1 MRFGIQT
8 KVTGFLVVVLA
19 AAFGGS
25 TLFAV
30 RQTVQIM
37 GEQGRQ
43 SQAAL
48 QQAAYSQ
55 ARNVFAGLETGTRG
69 SLERGEMEVFQ
80 TLLQDLSEVEGVVEI
95 GLADPKGKVVYTS
108 ESARLNEPLLAAAF
122 DGAVARGN
130 QVHTLEEQD
139 TVYVLRAHHLT
150 ADCLRCHLEGAVG
163 DLSGVLYARYSLA
176 DLRAAHREQATLLSR
191 GQRESATTGIITGVL
206 GLLASSLGVFLLLR
220 FLVCRKLDLLIG
232 QARTLATGEADL
244 TKRLPADS
252 RDELGEVAAAFN
264 AFVENLQGL
273 IREVSETSAEVAAGS
288 EEILQSSGT
297 VLQQAGEQSDQ
308 ALAVAS
314 ATEEMSATVS
324 EVARSIQEASAAAR
338 AAAGTADAGGK
349 IVEEGVG
356 AMLQVE
362 QRVRSIAE
370 KVGTLGESSRS
381 IGEVMAVIDDIAD
394 QTNLLALNAAI
405 EAARAGE
412 HGRGF
417 AVVADEVRK
426 LSEKTAQATRQVRNT
441 VAAIQAETANAVT
454 LVGTGLQEVER
465 SSALSTQAGEALR
478 NIVTQIESN
487 ADRVTQVAT
496 ATEQQSATVTDITRN
511 VDSIAALAGEVAA
524 GIGQVGRTAEA
535 LGDKTGQLQRLVS
548 RFKV

>member
-1 MRFGIQT
+1 MRCGIQT
-8 KVTGFLVVVLA
+8 KVTGFLVGVLA
-19 AAFGGS
+19 VAFGGS

-30 RQTVQIM
+30 RQTAQIM

-69 SLERGEMEVFQ
+69 SLERGEMAVFQ
-80 TLLQDLSEVEGVVEI
+80 ALVQDLSAVQGVVEI

-108 ESARLNEPLLAAAF
+108 EKARLNQSLLAAAF

-130 QVHTLEEQD
+130 EVHTLEDQD
-139 TVYVLRAHHLT
+139 TVLILRAHHLT

-163 DLSGVLYARYSLA
+163 GLSGVLYARYSLA
-176 DLRAAHREQATLLSR
+176 DLRAAQSEQATLLSR
-191 GQRESATTGIITGVL
+191 GQRESAATGITTGVL
-206 GLLASSLGVFLLLR
+206 GLLGSSLGVFFLLR

-244 TKRLPADS
+244 TRRLPADS
-252 RDELGEVAAAFN
+252 RDELGDVAAAFN

-273 IREVSETSAEVAAGS
+273 VREVSATSVEVAAGS
-288 EEILQSSGT
+288 AEILQASGT
-297 VLQQAGEQSDQ
+297 VLRKAGEQNAQ
-308 ALAVAS
+308 ALEVAS
-314 ATEEMSATVS
+314 ATEEMSATVT

-338 AAAGTADAGGK
+338 SAAGTADAGGK

-362 QRVRSIAE
+362 QRVQSISE
-370 KVGTLGESSRS
+370 KVGTLGERSRS

-426 LSEKTAQATRQVRNT
+426 LSEKTALATRQVRNT
-441 VAAIQAETANAVT
+441 VAAIQTETADAIT
-454 LVGTGLQEVER
+454 LVATGLQEVER
-465 SSALSTQAGEALR
+465 SSALSKQ
-478 NIVTQIESN
+478 
-487 ADRVTQVAT
+487 
-496 ATEQQSATVTDITRN
+496 
-511 VDSIAALAGEVAA
+511 AGEVAT
-524 GIGQVGRTAEA
+524 GIGQVGGTAEV